1 MTPPPALQA
10 AAQMLAQELDWLAQ
24 VIGWRFQQHFGPA
37 GGAGADAPPMPAP
50 PALPAAGAA
59 QAAQPALRT
68 PPTPPPLPP
77 PLPLVALLQQH
88 NATPAER
95 LALVLALAPH
105 LRPQA
110 LDVFFTRNQTFDKPF
125 AEFGGVGDSS
135 HDRHAGAF
143 QPSGQTLAFLLAG
156 DDLAARLALLPLFAP
171 THWFAR
177 CDVLRLAATEP
188 GAPLLRG
195 ALQLQPAALDLLAAG
210 GGGAAQAL
218 GAAFPAQ
225 PVHTT
230 LAWSDLVLHPGT
242 AAQLAELQAWL
253 RHGHTLLH
261 GWGMA
266 PKLRP
271 GLRAL
276 FYGPPGTGKTLT
288 AALLGQA
295 AGRQVWQ
302 IDLAQ
307 VVSKYIG
314 ETEKNLARVFDAAE
328 QRGWLLF
335 FDEADALFG
344 KRSDSRDAHDR
355 YANQEV
361 AWLLQRIERFSG
373 IAILASN
380 QKDHLD
386 PAFTRRFEAVV
397 HFPLPGADA
406 RLQLWRQSWPPA
418 AQLAPAI
425 LLPQIAERH
434 ALTGAEIV
442 NCVRLAC
449 LQALEAGGNE
459 VTDAMLQRAIRRELA
474 KDGRAH

>member
-1 MTPPPALQA
+1 MSPAPDLQA
-10 AAQMLAQELDWLAQ
+10 AAQMLGQELDWLAQ
-24 VIGWRFQQHFGPA
+24 VIGWRFQQHFGA
-37 GGAGADAPPMPAP
+37 AGAAAAGHGPSLPTVPMPAP
-50 PALPAAGAA
+50 PPLAAPA
-59 QAAQPALRT
+59 
-68 PPTPPPLPP
+68 PPLAA
-77 PLPLVALLQQH
+77 LLLQQQ
-88 NATPAER
+88 ATPAER

-125 AEFGGVGDSS
+125 AEFGGVGASGSDP
-135 HDRHAGAF
+135 HAAVF

-156 DDLAARLALLPLFAP
+156 DDLAARLALLPLWAP
-171 THWFAR
+171 THWFAEQ
-177 CDVLRLAATEP
+177 DVLRLAPAEP
-188 GAPLLRG
+188 GTPLLRA

-210 GGGAAQAL
+210 AAAAPAL

-230 LAWSDLVLHPGT
+230 LRWADLVLHPGT
-242 AAQLAELQAWL
+242 ATQLGELQAWL

-261 GWGMA
+261 DWGMA

-276 FYGPPGTGKTLT
+276 FHGPPGTGKTLT

-295 AGRQVWQ
+295 AGREVWQ
-302 IDLAQ
+302 IDLSL

-314 ETEKNLARVFDAAE
+314 ETEKNLSRVFDAAE

-344 KRSDSRDAHDR
+344 KRSDNRDAHDR

-386 PAFTRRFEAVV
+386 AAFTRRFEAVV
-397 HFPLPGADA
+397 HFPPPGAAERLRLWQQSLPAAA
-406 RLQLWRQSWPPA
+406 RLDA
-418 AQLAPAI
+418 AIA
-425 LLPQIAERH
+425 LPQIAARH

-449 LQALEAGGNE
+449 LQALEAGGNL